1 MPLAVEIWFTV
12 SNLDWLVSKLV
23 WGYCDLCDL
32 QHSSGSRACCGI
44 VTVVQL
50 SKLGSAQA
58 DQNVDVEQSYEM
70 AGTCLVCEDV
80 RALEK
85 QRNSAAIAAADD

>member
-1 MPLAVEIWFTV
+1 MAQF
-12 SNLDWLVSKLV
+12 
-23 WGYCDLCDL
+23 
-32 QHSSGSRACCGI
+32 
-44 VTVVQL
+44 

-70 AGTCLVCEDV
+70 AGAGLVCEDV